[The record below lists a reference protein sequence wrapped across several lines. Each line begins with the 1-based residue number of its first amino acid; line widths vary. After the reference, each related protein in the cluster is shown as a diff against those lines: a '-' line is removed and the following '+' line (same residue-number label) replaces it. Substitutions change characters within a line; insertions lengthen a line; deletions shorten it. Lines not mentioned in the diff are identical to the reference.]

1 MLRFTVVLAALAAL
15 AQAVQLPVV
24 LNETGALDGARE
36 FAKPVK
42 AGEVFSVNFAVRPA
56 ANAAIRIES
65 SDGALLASKQLH
77 EGDADYTT
85 FVSPK
90 SAGSL
95 KVSIEGKSGTFDLK
109 VLRWPSNAAVKREP
123 NNTWQQANAISLG
136 STIFA
141 SADENAYMPLPGPR
155 PNAQK
160 DPMGEQDWYKL
171 EFAESKPKL
180 VFFQIELTER
190 DHLPVDVA
198 IYRIGP
204 DGKPVIYFEGEDPVT
219 LPHEVQAMPGNKF
232 TTRVLKE
239 RGTYYVCVRANH
251 PEYKLR
257 TRVYD
262 VPPYSKPQ
270 DSVRA
275 AVDFAMGAGDSWH
288 ANTPRRGGIYD
299 RVSSLH
305 QETSLCVACHATHF
319 TQRAQLYSIRQGYP
333 VVQRQQLQFMT
344 ERFYNNPRPFYGFEK
359 EGAVWSRMISASAN
373 VLSRMSTLLGIFES
387 EVTGEKRE
395 TFHNGVNEYLKIYYA
410 DRDKLPNDETNG
422 NTPLVSAHEVAWYS
436 WVSNQ
441 DPRLGDFIAKGEVK
455 NMIDLCYQTLALAD
469 IDRVKYKDIIE
480 KNATRILE
488 AQRPSGQWATR
499 FGTKDPEV
507 EFQTGHA
514 LWALQAAGVPRENP
528 QVARG
533 LQYLLQRQ
541 QAFGGWMDPLQ
552 SNENFRTP
560 FRETQMAVLALS
572 SYYPAAPRSAKGWN
586 VKPVST
592 LSKDPSVLLQQLD
605 ETWAGSSPAGLKEAA
620 QSNDAYIR
628 QAAVEALGR
637 LADPAD
643 LPFLIARFG
652 DSSKLVQRTAAWAV
666 RQIYARHAET
676 STAPLEEALAKGNER
691 TRWGATRVFAQ
702 HFAALAQRPGMD
714 AALAG
719 ASNASEPA
727 IRIQALKG
735 LWQMWFWNGDA
746 ASRDRIEN
754 TFLTQIEKPQH
765 PWVESNLKEGI
776 YNIADENI
784 RYFYN
789 NWIPLLNREA
799 DRTRAIKGRLDVESR
814 LADKFAKVL
823 EGVNDHQRKTLLAS
837 LGDFHLRHADVYEPL
852 NKVDNAFPPQYNRI
866 GNDVEQI
873 AFFGQSAERFSR
885 ALLPLLQSSD
895 AQMRD
900 LAQTAG
906 LLVRPARFPGV
917 IEVSGELGPLSQ
929 EVASKL
935 PKPPAP
941 MRQMTSGPARR
952 NTRKLDETY
961 FRGYVQPI
969 LEKRGRD
976 GYACV
981 HCHASHAIFDGS
993 WSTAMKVV
1001 DTANPEQ
1008 SLILRKPTSSAESE
1022 GVVDSKILAHGGGI
1036 RWDKSSA
1043 EYMTILE
1050 WIKGAVE

>member
-1 MLRFTVVLAALAAL
+1 MRHFLFSVALTFAHAA
-15 AQAVQLPVV
+15 QLPVV
-24 LNETGALDGARE
+24 LNETGALHGARE
-36 FAKPVK
+36 FSKPAKS
-42 AGEVFSVNFAVRPA
+42 GEVFSVNFAVRPA
-56 ANAAIRIES
+56 GNAQIRIES
-65 SDGALLASKQLH
+65 GDGLLLASKHLH
-77 EGDADYTT
+77 AGDADFTT
-85 FVSPK
+85 LVSPRLD
-90 SAGSL
+90 GLL
-95 KVSIEGKSGTFDLK
+95 KVSLNGEAASFELK
-109 VLRWPSNAAVKREP
+109 VLRWPSTAAVKREP
-123 NNTWQQANAISLG
+123 NNSWQQANPITLG
-136 STIFA
+136 STLFA
-141 SADENAYMPLPGPR
+141 SADENAYLPLEGPR
-155 PNAQK
+155 PK
-160 DPMGEQDWYKL
+160 DLMGEQDWYRL
-171 EFAESKPKL
+171 EFTEAKPKL
-180 VFFQIELTER
+180 VFFQIELMER
-190 DHLPVDVA
+190 DHLPVDVS
-198 IYRIGP
+198 IYRINS

-219 LPHEVQAMPGNKF
+219 LPHEVQAMAGNKF

-262 VPPYSKPQ
+262 TPPYANPQ
-270 DSVRA
+270 NAVRT
-275 AVDFAMGAGDSWH
+275 AVDFAMGSGDSWH

-299 RVSSLH
+299 RVASLH

-319 TQRAQLYSIRQGYP
+319 TQRAQLYAIRNGYP

-373 VLSRMSTLLGIFES
+373 VLSRMSALLGIFES
-387 EVTGEKRE
+387 EVTGERRE
-395 TFHNGVNEYLKIYYA
+395 SVHNGVNEYLKIYYA

-441 DPRLGDFIAKGEVK
+441 DPQLADFIARGEVK

-469 IDRVKYKDIIE
+469 MDRVKYSALIA
-480 KNATRILE
+480 KNAARILE
-488 AQRPSGQWATR
+488 AQRPSGQWAMR
-499 FGTKDPEV
+499 FGSKEPEV

-514 LWALQAAGVPRENP
+514 LWALHAAGVPRENP
-528 QVARG
+528 QVAKG

-541 QAFGGWMDPLQ
+541 QNFGGWMDPLQ
-552 SNENFRTP
+552 SYENFRTP
-560 FRETQMAVLALS
+560 FRETQMAVLAVS
-572 SYYPAAPRSAKGWN
+572 AYFPAAPASAKGWN
-586 VKPVST
+586 TPVLAT
-592 LSKDPSVLLQQLD
+592 FSKDPAVLLEQLD
-605 ETWAGSSPAGLKEAA
+605 NTWAAGAHGLKEAA

-628 QAAVEALGR
+628 QAAVEAMGR
-637 LADPAD
+637 IADPLD
-643 LPFLIARFG
+643 LRFLIARFD

-666 RQIYARHAET
+666 RQIYSRHTRT
-676 STAPLEEALAKGNER
+676 STLPLEEALTKGNER

-702 HFAALAQRPGMD
+702 HFAALAQRPGI
-714 AALAG
+714 AEALAR
-719 ASNASEPA
+719 AADANEPS

-735 LWQMWFWNGDA
+735 LWQMWFWNGDSGA
-746 ASRDRIEN
+746 RGRIEDV
-754 TFLTQIEKPQH
+754 FLKQIEKPQH
-765 PWVESNLKEGI
+765 PWVERNLQEGI

-789 NWIPLLNREA
+789 NWIPLLGREA
-799 DRTRAIKGRLDVESR
+799 DRTRVIKGRLAVEAR
-814 LADKFAKVL
+814 LADKFATVL
-823 EGVNDHQRKTLLAS
+823 ENGNDHQRKMLLAS
-837 LGDFHLRHADVYEPL
+837 LGDFQLRHADVYEPL
-852 NKVDNAFPPQYNRI
+852 NKPDIAFPPQYNRI

-873 AFFGQSAERFSR
+873 AFFGASAERFSK

-895 AQMRD
+895 ARMRE

-906 LLVRPARFPGV
+906 LLVRPVRFPGV
-917 IEVSGELGPLSQ
+917 NEVSGELGPLAK
-929 EVASKL
+929 EVAERL
-935 PKPPAP
+935 PKPAPLPAT
-941 MRQMTSGPARR
+941 TSGNVRK
-952 NTRKLDETY
+952 NTKKLDETY

-993 WSTAMKVV
+993 WGTAMKVV

-1022 GVVDSKILAHGGGI
+1022 GVVDSKILSHGGGV
-1036 RWDKSSA
+1036 RWDKSSP
-1043 EYMTILE
+1043 EYLTILE